1 VGHEDTKDRALTG
14 HEDTKR
20 NGTAPI
26 GVIAHYNLLEQ
37 LEPSG
42 PGDLFRARDTKKG
55 RTVTIRLLPESLA
68 PDSRTRAALI
78 RQTIGVRSLSHPNVI
93 THFDAGEHEGRVYL
107 VFEFLTGQA
116 LRGEM
121 AGRPMNVQRAV
132 EVAIQVAD
140 AVADAHAAEFA
151 HGGLSPE
158 SVVVTAKG
166 RVKIPAFALASRAG
180 FDGDG
185 GELRDYE
192 SPEEARGQAPD
203 DRSDIYSVGAILYE
217 MLTTR
222 RPNMKG
228 ASAPS
233 VSNRHVTPELDDLVL
248 RAIAPNPDSRY
259 QTTATFAAE
268 LRAMAARLE
277 ARGDAEQ
284 EETPDA
290 PEAASGSR
298 LLLAVV
304 LLAAA
309 AAIAWLVL
317 R

>member
-1 VGHEDTKDRALTG
+1 
-14 HEDTKR
+14 
-20 NGTAPI
+20 
-26 GVIAHYNLLEQ
+26 
-37 LEPSG
+37 
-42 PGDLFRARDTKKG
+42 
-55 RTVTIRLLPESLA
+55 
-68 PDSRTRAALI
+68 
-78 RQTIGVRSLSHPNVI
+78 
-93 THFDAGEHEGRVYL
+93 
-107 VFEFLTGQA
+107 
-116 LRGEM
+116 
-121 AGRPMNVQRAV
+121 
-132 EVAIQVAD
+132 
-140 AVADAHAAEFA
+140 
-151 HGGLSPE
+151 
-158 SVVVTAKG
+158 
-166 RVKIPAFALASRAG
+166 VKIPAFALASRAG

-185 GELRDYE
+185 AELRDYE

-259 QTTATFAAE
+259 QTTVTFAAE
-268 LRAMAARLE
+268 LRAMVPRLE

-290 PEAASGSR
+290 PDAASGSR
-298 LLLAVV
+298 LLLAIV
-304 LLAAA
+304 LLAVA
-309 AAIAWLVL
+309 AAIAWLVM